1 MFSKKSLITSVVL
14 VEAYIMIEMYTLR
27 QADEYRNIKMV
38 INHMDAQA
46 SAEVKSLEHLL
57 RSETRRFENHK
68 GLYSEYKREKA
79 MIKNLSDNA
88 SFSGTTRGQ
97 QVMARYDLKGS
108 DLAMSYFLKR
118 HILNRKTEM
127 RLHELIS
134 TLEKKTDG
142 YFDLR
147 EPRLVLSDSER
158 EYEVGQ
164 EYELSVELISRAV
177 ADQISYN
184 YDTGS
189 GYQEVTDI
197 PIVLY
202 KQPDSLLLKTVLTST
217 VTGETKTYRNKIY
230 P

>member
-1 MFSKKSLITSVVL
+1 MLSRKSLITSFLL
-14 VEAYIMIEMYTLR
+14 VAAYIIVEMYSLR
-27 QADEYRNIKMV
+27 QADEYRNIKIV
-38 INHMDAQA
+38 IHHMDVQA

-57 RSETRRFENHK
+57 RLETRRFENQK
-68 GLYSEYKREKA
+68 GLYSEYEREKA

-108 DLAMSYFLKR
+108 DLAMPHFLKR
-118 HILNRKTEM
+118 HIINRKTEM

-134 TLEKKTDG
+134 RLEKKTDG

-147 EPRLVLSDSER
+147 DPRLVLSDLER

-189 GYQEVTDI
+189 GYQEVKDI
-197 PIVLY
+197 PIVLD
-202 KQPDSLLLKTVLTST
+202 KEPDSLLLKTVLTST
-217 VTGETKTYRNKIY
+217 VTGETKTYKHKIY